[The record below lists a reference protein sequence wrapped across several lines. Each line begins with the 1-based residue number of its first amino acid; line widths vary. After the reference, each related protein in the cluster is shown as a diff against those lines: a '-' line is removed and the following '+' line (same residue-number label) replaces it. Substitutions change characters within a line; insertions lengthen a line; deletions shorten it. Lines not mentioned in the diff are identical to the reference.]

1 MFSDFFMIWLAKE
14 LRPFRAL
21 ELWVNSIPRAL
32 PLGYRLLHRWCVRET
47 KNQELVQTFA
57 NFADLAVKKIFLPF
71 LFAGLISGLPSS
83 RRVGLRFEA
92 D

>member
-57 NFADLAVKKIFLPF
+57 NFADLAVKKNLPTF
-71 LFAGLISGLPSS
+71 SLCWVDQRTAF
-83 RRVGLRFEA
+83 FEA
-92 D
+92 CGLAL